1 MYIESIGIGINYSK
15 AENLRKWLSSHNAI
29 NQSLSFIK
37 EENSLIIPLIF
48 SEEETRNLL
57 MSYSEDVQF
66 IIDVFQFKE
75 KDYHPKNLF
84 EAVQEVIPS
93 NLHKYIPK
101 AYDMIGD
108 IVIVDI
114 PEEISEHNNTIG
126 SALLDLFPSIISVYR
141 KASSVSGEYRIRQ
154 LELIAG
160 EEKCKTVHLEYG
172 IRISVDVC
180 ETYFSPRL
188 GDEHKRVANSVKQ
201 NECIIDLF
209 TGVGSFP
216 LHIAKNHETE
226 VYAIDINKNAIE
238 CLEKSI
244 PLNKL
249 KGTIHPIHSD
259 CREAVKSIPKANR
272 VIMNLPSK
280 SLEFVDIISEIL
292 KPNGILYFYY
302 FTSEKSSKE
311 DMIKELNKK
320 LVKSGWK
327 INKTLDFR
335 KVRESAPREIQACL
349 EVSIVPLSE
358 L

>member
-1 MYIESIGIGINYSK
+1 MHLESIGIRINYSK
-15 AENLRKWLSSHNAI
+15 AEHLRKWLSSHNAL

-37 EENSLIIPLIF
+37 EENSLIMPLIL
-48 SEEETRNLL
+48 SEEEASNLL
-57 MSYSEDVQF
+57 MTYIEDVQF
-66 IIDVFQFKE
+66 IIGVFQFEE
-75 KDYHPKNLF
+75 KDFHPKNLF
-84 EAVQEVIPS
+84 EVVKKIIPA
-93 NLHKYIPK
+93 NQHKYIPK

-114 PEEISEHNNTIG
+114 PEEISNYNNEIG
-126 SALLDLFPSIISVYR
+126 SSLRDLFPSINSVYR
-141 KASSVSGEYRIRQ
+141 KASSVSGEFRIRE

-160 EEKCKTVHLEYG
+160 EEKCETVHLEYG
-172 IRISVDVC
+172 IRVSVNVC
-180 ETYFSPRL
+180 KTYFSPRL
-188 GDEHKRVANSVKQ
+188 GEEHKRVADSVKQ

-216 LHIAKNHETE
+216 LHIAKNHESE

-244 PLNKL
+244 LMNKL

-259 CREAVKSIPKANR
+259 CREAVKSIPKADR

-280 SLEFVDIISEIL
+280 SLEFVDITCDIL

-302 FTSEKSSKE
+302 FTSEKSPKE

-320 LVKSGWK
+320 LTKSGWK
-327 INKTLDFR
+327 IKKTLDFR
-335 KVRESAPREIQACL
+335 KVRDSAPREIQACL
-349 EVSIVPLSE
+349 EVSIVPLS
-358 L
+358 

>member
-1 MYIESIGIGINYSK
+1 MHIESIGIRISYSK
-15 AENLRKWLSSHNAI
+15 AEHLRKWLSSHNAI

-37 EENSLIIPLIF
+37 EENSLIIPLNL
-48 SEEETRNLL
+48 SEEEASNLL
-57 MSYSEDVQF
+57 LTYSEDMQF
-66 IIDVFQFKE
+66 IIGISQFEE

-84 EAVQEVIPS
+84 EAVQKVIPL
-93 NLHKYIPK
+93 NQHKYIPK

-114 PEEISEHNNTIG
+114 PEEISEHNSTIG

-141 KASSVSGEYRIRQ
+141 KASSVSGEYRTRE

-160 EEKCKTVHLEYG
+160 EEKCETVHLEYG

-188 GDEHKRVANSVKQ
+188 GEEHKRVADSVKQ

-216 LHIAKNHETE
+216 LHIAKNLESV

-244 PLNKL
+244 PMNKL
-249 KGTIHPIHSD
+249 RGTIHPIHGD
-259 CREAVKSIPKANR
+259 CREVVKSIPRANR

-280 SLEFVDIISEIL
+280 SLEFVDIVCDIL

-302 FTSEKSSKE
+302 FTSEKSAKE

-320 LVKSGWK
+320 LTKSGWK
-327 INKTLDFR
+327 IKKTLDFR
-335 KVRESAPREIQACL
+335 KVRDSAPREIQACL
-349 EVSIVPLSE
+349 QVSIVPLSE

>member
-1 MYIESIGIGINYSK
+1 MGIRISYSK
-15 AENLRKWLSSHNAI
+15 AEHLRKWLSSHNAI
-29 NQSLSFIK
+29 NQSLSFTK
-37 EENSLIIPLIF
+37 EENSLIIPLIL
-48 SEEETRNLL
+48 SEEEVRNLL
-57 MSYSEDVQF
+57 LTYSEEIQF
-66 IIDVFQFKE
+66 TIDVFQFEE

-84 EAVQEVIPS
+84 EAVQKVIPT

-114 PEEISEHNNTIG
+114 PEEISELNNTIG

-141 KASSVSGEYRIRQ
+141 KASSVSGEYRIRE

-160 EEKCKTVHLEYG
+160 EGKCETVHLEYG

-188 GDEHKRVANSVKQ
+188 GEEHKRVADSVKQ

-209 TGVGSFP
+209 TGVGPFP
-216 LHIAKNHETE
+216 LHIAKNHESE

-244 PLNKL
+244 TMNRL
-249 KGTIHPIHSD
+249 KGTIHPIHGD
-259 CREAVKSIPKANR
+259 CREAVKSLPKANR

-280 SLEFVDIISEIL
+280 SLEFVDIICDIL
-292 KPNGILYFYY
+292 KPKGILYFYY

-311 DMIKELNKK
+311 EMIRELNKK
-320 LVKSGWK
+320 LTKFGWK
-327 INKTLDFR
+327 IKKTLDFR
-335 KVRESAPREIQACL
+335 KVRDSSPREIQACL